1 MSVCTKFGRGSQ
13 YVSTYRQGP
22 LDDDE
27 KYTWESAHPQ
37 LSWQFFF
44 FVSFCYSIE
53 ESERA
58 LARYEK
64 AARTKQRRERDKDSI
79 NYICEFKAR
88 PHILTRTHEMQMCP
102 IVIGRMPHSSGI
114 HI

>member
-37 LSWQFFF
+37 LSWQFLF

-58 LARYEK
+58 LARYVFGMREPRGQNNEEK
-64 AARTKQRRERDKDSI
+64 ETKT
-79 NYICEFKAR
+79 A
-88 PHILTRTHEMQMCP
+88 
-102 IVIGRMPHSSGI
+102 
-114 HI
+114 